1 MQLRFNDQ
9 FLPVHFKEII

>member
-9 FLPVHFKEII
+9 FLAVHFKEII